1 MKGNS
6 LGWWIKAWIHER
18 RKARH
23 NIDKWSFSCPSIAVS
38 EAYFTAVYNT
48 FGGGGLGTGVQ
59 GDENVNDANVSD
71 GMDMDRQMPP
81 VNLHPVIVGE
91 IMGKKKT
98 TGPLLS

>member
-1 MKGNS
+1 M
-6 LGWWIKAWIHER
+6 
-18 RKARH
+18 
-23 NIDKWSFSCPSIAVS
+23 
-38 EAYFTAVYNT
+38 
-48 FGGGGLGTGVQ
+48 Q